1 MLSSILFSA
10 GLLLSVLPSGF
21 EEPVIDTLD
30 AVIISADKGLTV
42 SRKDTL
48 VIGNSF
54 SISEVLMRSSGFH
67 VGDNGGFAG
76 LKSLSLRG
84 LGSAH
89 TAVYIDGLRVGN
101 VQSGQN
107 DLGMIGIDN
116 LGSVVIDYAQNSVS
130 FNTAKPVFGVF
141 PVSGVARLSGG
152 SFGTWLP
159 SARIDARLSEKIV
172 LSANAS
178 GVLSKGDFTYGDGLV
193 RENNDV
199 SQVRAGLD
207 LWGVMSGGDY
217 HVKAYYNNVD
227 RGTPGSTDWPS
238 DDRQKDR
245 NAFVQSTVRKNFSP
259 LYTLRLSAKASYDD
273 IFYSSSWGD
282 SNYAQTEFQINS
294 VHDFRI
300 NRCWNVSLAA
310 DIQWDGLKS
319 SNYSATRLTTFSAL
333 ATSYRAGRFSFDAAL
348 EYSGAFDTGA
358 LSRHSFSPS
367 ANLRLNVLDGLDII
381 AFARRAYRIPTFNEL
396 YYVGYGNPD
405 LKPED
410 AWLSDIGVDFN
421 RSVGSEWTIKANL
434 DGFYNFLKDKITSA
448 PTLED
453 PNIWLPYN
461 IGKVRSAGFNI
472 SAGFVHK
479 GEWNYSLN
487 AEYTFQSAIDI
498 TPDSYTYGQQIPYIA
513 RHVVALCGGVSWK
526 GWMLEPTWQMRA
538 GRTDASGELP
548 DWNTMDLTLSKT
560 FNIKNAG
567 RMTLTAAARN
577 IADCRYETV
586 SGYPMPGRNFILGVE
601 FKF

>member
-21 EEPVIDTLD
+21 EEPVTDTLD

-42 SRKDTL
+42 SRTDTL
-48 VIGNSF
+48 VVGNTF

-89 TAVYIDGLRVGN
+89 TAVYIDNVRVGN

-107 DLGMIGIDN
+107 DLGMIATES

-130 FNTAKPVFGVF
+130 FNTAKPVFGVS
-141 PVSGVARLSGG
+141 PISGVARLSGG

-178 GVLSKGDFTYGDGLV
+178 GVFSKGDFTYGDGLV

-207 LWGVMSGGDY
+207 LWGIMSGGDY
-217 HVKAYYNNVD
+217 HVKIYYNDVD
-227 RGTPGSTDWPS
+227 RGTPGSIDWPS
-238 DDRQKDR
+238 EDRQKDR
-245 NAFVQSTVRKNFSP
+245 NVFVQSTMRKNFSP

-348 EYSGAFDTGA
+348 EYSGAFDADA
-358 LSRHSFSPS
+358 LSRHALSPS
-367 ANLRLNVLDGLDII
+367 ANLRLNVMEGMDAV
-381 AFARRAYRIPTFNEL
+381 AFTRRSYRIPTFNEL
-396 YYVGYGNPD
+396 YYVGYGNPG

-410 AWLSDIGVDFN
+410 AWLTGLGLDFN
-421 RSVGSEWTIKANL
+421 KVICSSWTIKSSL
-434 DGFYNFLKDKITSA
+434 DGFYSYLTDKITSS
-448 PTLED
+448 PTPED

-461 IGKVRSAGFNI
+461 IGKVRSAGFDA
-472 SAGFVHK
+472 SVGFMHK
-479 GEWNYSLN
+479 GEWRYSFK
-487 AEYTFQSAIDI
+487 ADYSFQSAIDV
-498 TPDSYTYGQQIPYIA
+498 TPDSYTCGQQIPYIA
-513 RHVVALCGGVSWK
+513 RHVVVLCGSVSWK
-526 GWMLEPTWQMRA
+526 GWTLDPVWQLRA
-538 GRTDASGELP
+538 GRTDGYGKLP
-548 DWNTMDLTLSKT
+548 DWNTLDLTLSKT
-560 FNIKNAG
+560 FIVRNAG
-567 RMTLTAAARN
+567 MMTLKAAARN
-577 IADCRYETV
+577 LADSRYETV
-586 SGYPMPGRNFILGVE
+586 SGYPMPGRNFMCGAE

>member
-1 MLSSILFSA
+1 
-10 GLLLSVLPSGF
+10 
-21 EEPVIDTLD
+21 
-30 AVIISADKGLTV
+30 
-42 SRKDTL
+42 
-48 VIGNSF
+48 
-54 SISEVLMRSSGFH
+54 
-67 VGDNGGFAG
+67 
-76 LKSLSLRG
+76 
-84 LGSAH
+84 
-89 TAVYIDGLRVGN
+89 
-101 VQSGQN
+101 
-107 DLGMIGIDN
+107 MIGIDN

-130 FNTAKPVFGVF
+130 FNTAKPTFDGT
-141 PVSGVARLSGG
+141 PLSGVARLSGG

-319 SNYSATRLTTFSAL
+319 SNYSATRFTTFSAL

-348 EYSGAFDTGA
+348 EYSGAFDTDA

-367 ANLRLNVLDGLDII
+367 ANMRLNVLDGLDII

-513 RHVVALCGGVSWK
+513 RHVVVLCGGVSWK

-567 RMTLTAAARN
+567 RMTLTAAVRN